1 MLLFLLKYKIHFSIG
16 ILSAAIIAFQLAL
29 MQILSIVQWYHFAY
43 MVISVALLGFGAAGT
58 LLSLFRHQLLKHIEM
73 LLPFLMITTGIT
85 MAWVIDVSQLSFI
98 RFDSY
103 LLFAEYNHIGRLL
116 ITYLLFFIP
125 FFSGALAIGLIFI
138 NYAEA
143 IGRIYFA
150 NLVGSGAGA
159 LLALLLVW
167 FFYARQLPAFIS
179 MLPVLAGLMMIPKRK
194 KFFLAFKN
202 LHFFCTLIILRIKNK
217 SIF

>member
-1 MLLFLLKYKIHFSIG
+1 MGYEST
-16 ILSAAIIAFQLAL
+16 
-29 MQILSIVQWYHFAY
+29 V
-43 MVISVALLGFGAAGT
+43 T
-58 LLSLFRHQLLKHIEM
+58 LLSLFRHQILKHIDL

-85 MAWVIDVSQLSFI
+85 MAWVIDVSQLAFI

-150 NLVGSGAGA
+150 NLLGSGAGA

-167 FFYARQLPAFIS
+167 FFYARQLYAFIYLLS
-179 MLPVLAGLMMIPKRK
+179 VFAGVMMIPKRK
-194 KFFLAFKN
+194 RIFLAFMA
-202 LHFFCTLIILRIKNK
+202 LIAVA
-217 SIF
+217 